1 MTKAKRT
8 PKRQAPVPAGVVE
21 LDLEASADEN
31 SDRLSAL
38 EKALLVLEAIVDR
51 PTPVGLP
58 DLTAELG
65 LPRQTI
71 HRVLQ
76 QLSDTGLLV
85 RDASR
90 DRYAVG
96 DRMSRLSLAA
106 LLTRNQGAP
115 VRSVLKATVG
125 KVHETCNIGVLDGLE
140 FVYLDRIE
148 AEWSLRVHLTAGSR
162 VPAYCTSGGKVL
174 LAWLD
179 RDLREALI
187 RSAPLQAFTTRTITS
202 PAALSR
208 ELDRI
213 REEGY
218 ALNDEEYTIGI
229 VGAAVPLLDAAGRA
243 LAAVALHGPSP
254 RLSPAGARAQVPVLQ
269 AAARHLASLWRIGEG
284 SRVGRSLPAAELASE
299 QKSRR
304 PRAGTR

>member
-1 MTKAKRT
+1 MPKARRT
-8 PKRQAPVPAGVVE
+8 PKVQKPEAVAPIDLNFADMEAG
-21 LDLEASADEN
+21 
-31 SDRLSAL
+31 DRLSAL
-38 EKALLVLEAIVDR
+38 EKALLVLEAIVNR

-76 QLSDTGLLV
+76 QLSETGLLV
-85 RDASR
+85 RDPSR

-96 DRMSRLSLAA
+96 ARLSRLSLAA

-115 VRSVLKATVG
+115 VRSVLKATVA
-125 KVHETCNIGVLDGLE
+125 KVQETCNIGVLDGLE

-187 RSAPLQAFTTRTITS
+187 RSAALQPYTAKTIAT
-202 PAALSR
+202 PTALSA

-213 REEGY
+213 REAGY
-218 ALNDEEYTIGI
+218 AINDEEYTIGI
-229 VGAAVPLLDAAGRA
+229 VGAAVPVLDAAGRA
-243 LAAVALHGPSP
+243 LGAVALHGPSP
-254 RLSPAGARAQVPVLQ
+254 RLSPERARGQVPALQ
-269 AAARHLASLWRIGEG
+269 MAARQLAGLWRFGSAPADDIGTPQ
-284 SRVGRSLPAAELASE
+284 RRGRPA
-299 QKSRR
+299 
-304 PRAGTR
+304 GG